1 MGVLLCKIKSPSR
14 ERIVERCIGFSLS
27 YMLTILYGLSRKE
40 YIAVADKEY
49 FYHCCITSHFLVF
62 LGFSGFVSLC
72 KFLLSGITW
81 FIFA

>member
-40 YIAVADKEY
+40 YIAVAYKKY
-49 FYHCCITSHFLVF
+49 SNHKI
-62 LGFSGFVSLC
+62 
-72 KFLLSGITW
+72 LL
-81 FIFA
+81 F